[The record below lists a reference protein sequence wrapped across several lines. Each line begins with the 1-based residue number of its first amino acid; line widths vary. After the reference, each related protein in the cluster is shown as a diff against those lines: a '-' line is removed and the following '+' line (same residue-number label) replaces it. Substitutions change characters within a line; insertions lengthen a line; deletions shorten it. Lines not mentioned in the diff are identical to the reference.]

1 MCDGS
6 CYSPDSPYTMLGVD
20 CGGAP
25 DNDPPACPG
34 CAGYQQTLQELHR
47 EMTVLRSRHKRLMS
61 DMVLLQRVMQD
72 SMIEFGACLHIC
84 RSRRE
89 EFACEDIRDGV
100 GDHD

>member
-1 MCDGS
+1 
-6 CYSPDSPYTMLGVD
+6 
-20 CGGAP
+20 
-25 DNDPPACPG
+25 
-34 CAGYQQTLQELHR
+34 
-47 EMTVLRSRHKRLMS
+47 MTVLRSRHKRLMS

-72 SMIEFGACLHIC
+72 SMVEFGACLHIC